1 MTSGSAQTS
10 EQRVSGPAE
19 AVVNDFTIVAAT
31 RNGSGSQTANLVILR
46 ALFDMGI
53 PVSGKNLFPSN
64 IKGLPTW
71 FTVRV
76 SKDGYGARREPAE
89 IVIAMNPETADDDMA
104 RCPEGGVILYPDDWG
119 IEERGD
125 VTYYPMPVKG
135 LVDAAD
141 VATTLKPYV
150 ANMVY
155 VGVLAEL
162 LGIESTALR
171 SALEQQFPGKS
182 GPVDLNMAV
191 IDSAA
196 DWFRERG
203 TKVDGYRVESMDAT
217 EGKILIEG
225 NAAAGLGSVF
235 GGVTLVAW
243 YPITPST
250 SVVDAA
256 RQYAEELRVDGDG
269 NPNYAII
276 QAEDELAAI
285 GMVIGAGWAGARAMT
300 ATSGPG
306 ISLMS
311 EFAGLAYFAE
321 VPSVVW
327 DVQRMGPSTGMPTR
341 TSQGD
346 ILSTYYLSH
355 GDTRHVMLLPGC
367 MEEIFEYGHRSFD
380 LADRLQTVVFVMSD
394 LDFGMNL
401 WMSDPFEYPEEAA
414 DRGKVLSADDLKR
427 LKGDWG
433 RYRDPDGDGI
443 PYRTLPGTDHPAA
456 AYFTR
461 GSGHNADAAY
471 TERSD
476 EWSENM
482 ERLHRKFETARE
494 LVPAP
499 VIEENEAA
507 TSGILYY
514 GSSSEAVREARDR
527 LAGEGLETA
536 GLRLRALPLSHEV
549 RSFVERY
556 DRIYVVENNR
566 DGQLAIILRSEYPDL
581 GERITSL
588 AHSDGLPLTA
598 DWVAQALQ
606 EKERDR

>member
-1 MTSGSAQTS
+1 
-10 EQRVSGPAE
+10 
-19 AVVNDFTIVAAT
+19 
-31 RNGSGSQTANLVILR
+31 
-46 ALFDMGI
+46 
-53 PVSGKNLFPSN
+53 
-64 IKGLPTW
+64 
-71 FTVRV
+71 
-76 SKDGYGARREPAE
+76 
-89 IVIAMNPETADDDMA
+89 
-104 RCPEGGVILYPDDWG
+104 
-119 IEERGD
+119 
-125 VTYYPMPVKG
+125 
-135 LVDAAD
+135 
-141 VATTLKPYV
+141 
-150 ANMVY
+150 
-155 VGVLAEL
+155 
-162 LGIESTALR
+162 
-171 SALEQQFPGKS
+171 
-182 GPVDLNMAV
+182 
-191 IDSAA
+191 
-196 DWFRERG
+196 
-203 TKVDGYRVESMDAT
+203 
-217 EGKILIEG
+217 
-225 NAAAGLGSVF
+225 
-235 GGVTLVAW
+235 
-243 YPITPST
+243 
-250 SVVDAA
+250 
-256 RQYAEELRVDGDG
+256 
-269 NPNYAII
+269 
-276 QAEDELAAI
+276 
-285 GMVIGAGWAGARAMT
+285 MT